1 MDLRGNCEGSLAIP
15 SQIPMCYLTKIL
27 DDTPN
32 HSRPGNMD
40 LQGNYKGLGM
50 TRKTHHKFAR
60 KLQSTM
66 INIYTQFSQIP
77 HNFSHVSRVRYR
89 STSRFHVLGDAKIL
103 ISSGQDSNPGDFTVL
118 GFALNSSVLVSKT
131 SPMLF
136 VGMDH
141 LYCLKG
147 SEKSDMSYRSL
158 PVSIIDS
165 CQNKQSV
172 QEE

>member
-1 MDLRGNCEGSLAIP
+1 
-15 SQIPMCYLTKIL
+15 MCYLTKIL

-77 HNFSHVSRVRYR
+77 HNFVREYLSPQIFVGFAR
-89 STSRFHVLGDAKIL
+89 KIL
-103 ISSGQDSNPGDFTVL
+103 FLAILLHIFHNFSSRIFICNFR
-118 GFALNSSVLVSKT
+118 K
-131 SPMLF
+131 
-136 VGMDH
+136 
-141 LYCLKG
+141 K
-147 SEKSDMSYRSL
+147 
-158 PVSIIDS
+158 
-165 CQNKQSV
+165 
-172 QEE
+172 